1 MTDQEKELID
11 YAAKQFEQAM
21 MKSNPFPVGMS
32 ESISFT
38 ISTAIERSIS
48 MNSHL
53 LAEELKKINQQNL
66 EALDR
71 IAKETAAENR
81 RHFFSSSIVGLFGIV
96 LGAILTSMLGRSLSQ
111 VTTQE
116 ESLQM
121 RPQQAQASLAIS

>member
-71 IAKETAAENR
+71 IAKETADENR
-81 RHFFSSSIVGLFGIV
+81 RHFIRSSIVGIAGII
-96 LGAILTSMLGRSLSQ
+96 LGAVLTALLK
-111 VTTQE
+111 
-116 ESLQM
+116 
-121 RPQQAQASLAIS
+121 

>member
-38 ISTAIERSIS
+38 ISTAIERSIT

-96 LGAILTSMLGRSLSQ
+96 LGAILTSMLG
-111 VTTQE
+111 
-116 ESLQM
+116 
-121 RPQQAQASLAIS
+121 